1 MRIRTL
7 WLSSVLLTTTLVAV
21 EVLVAATRPAGLP
34 EAGSPTAAPSTVGP
48 VAVLQDWDRRRA
60 AAWADDDTAALRGLY
75 VRGSSTGR
83 HDVAMLTAYHRRGL
97 RVTTMQRQ
105 VLAVQVRTRTPRGL
119 SLVVTD
125 RLAEARVTGHGQTVV
140 LPRSRPA
147 TRRIVLRRVA
157 TGWRVAEV
165 YDD

>member
-7 WLSSVLLTTTLVAV
+7 WLSSVVLTATLVAA
-21 EVLVAATRPAGLP
+21 EVLVAATRTAELP
-34 EAGSPTAAPSTVGP
+34 EGGAPTTVPSTPGP
-48 VAVLQDWDRRRA
+48 VAVLQEWDRRRA
-60 AAWADDDTAALRGLY
+60 AAWADDDTAALRVLY
-75 VRGSSTGR
+75 VRGSSAGR
-83 HDVAMLTAYHRRGL
+83 HDLAMLAAYHRRGL
-97 RVTTMQRQ
+97 RVTTMERQ
-105 VLAVQVRTRTPRGL
+105 VLAVRVRRRTPRAL

-125 RLAEARVTGHGQTVV
+125 RLAEARVTGQGETLA

-147 TRRIVLRRVA
+147 TRRILLRRVA